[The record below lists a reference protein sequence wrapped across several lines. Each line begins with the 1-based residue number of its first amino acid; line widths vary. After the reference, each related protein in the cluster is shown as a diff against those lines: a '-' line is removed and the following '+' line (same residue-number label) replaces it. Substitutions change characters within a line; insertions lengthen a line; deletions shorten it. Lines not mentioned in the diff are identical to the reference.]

1 MAARFPIQAKL
12 GRAALPA
19 LLLLSFL
26 LALGAMRS
34 DLFPDS
40 AAGVLPPMER
50 EALPFALLACAS
62 TLFAIARKAKW
73 PRGLQLRS
81 TIAVSLGLFVVPA
94 LLVYASANWV
104 SAYTRVA
111 LFSLTPVFAVVFE
124 PHIEGGAPSQQRGG
138 LLASLAA
145 VVGAFCIFPVDLP
158 LSPQAGL
165 AFAAVI
171 AASACGAAAN
181 CHAVRLAC
189 ILPRGAFAPMA
200 ALASASA
207 ATGLAAAGAIT
218 QGLTFPWTAIHSELL
233 WSALV
238 ALPGLFLLFWL
249 MPRMTATRITTRF
262 LLAPLIAILI
272 SIALDR
278 PKVEPRVGL
287 GILLITAGAAW
298 LLFSPDHESGADT
311 SLLGL

>member
-1 MAARFPIQAKL
+1 MAARFPIQAKP

-73 PRGLQLRS
+73 PRGLQLRP
-81 TIAVSLGLFVVPA
+81 TIAVSLGLFVLPA
-94 LLVYASANWV
+94 VLVYASANWA

-124 PHIEGGAPSQQRGG
+124 PHIEDDAPSQQRGG

-145 VVGAFCIFPVDLP
+145 LVGAFCIFPVDLP
-158 LSPQAGL
+158 LSLQSGL
-165 AFAAVI
+165 AFVAVI
-171 AASACGAAAN
+171 AASACAAAAN
-181 CHAVRLAC
+181 CHAVCLAAKS
-189 ILPRGAFAPMA
+189 PRGSFAPMA
-200 ALASASA
+200 AIASASA
-207 ATGLAAAGAIT
+207 AIGFAAAGAIT

-249 MPRMTATRITTRF
+249 MPRMTATRMTTRF

-278 PKVEPRVGL
+278 PKLELHVSL

-298 LLFSPDHESGADT
+298 LLFAPDREPGADN
-311 SLLGL
+311 SLLSL